1 MKALKLAMVAILIA
15 STVVCLANAD
25 GFTTKPKHVYN
36 VTLVKALSIPGL
48 PAAMKAQVDYGFLK
62 IEKPVYTVEVKL
74 NGDLYRI
81 TGTRAQWLAVYKPI
95 GIQVEI
101 KPEFKTKNH

>member
-25 GFTTKPKHVYN
+25 GIKSKPKHVYN

-48 PAAMKAQVDYGFLK
+48 PAAMKAQVDFGFLK
-62 IEKPVYTVEVKL
+62 LEQPTYTVEVEL
-74 NGDLYRI
+74 NRDLYRI
-81 TGTRAQWLAVYKPI
+81 TGTRAQWLMFYKPHWI
-95 GIQVEI
+95 KSEI
-101 KPEFKTKNH
+101 KPVFGTKN